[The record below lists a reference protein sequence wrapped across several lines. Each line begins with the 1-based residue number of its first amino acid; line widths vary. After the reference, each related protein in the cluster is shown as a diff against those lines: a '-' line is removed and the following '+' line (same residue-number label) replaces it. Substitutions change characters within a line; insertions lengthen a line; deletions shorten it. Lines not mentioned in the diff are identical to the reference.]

1 MVQKNN
7 KKQTFVCRL
16 CGSDVIGYGD
26 DAWKAKH
33 LHLAKIHGLK
43 AVVSAF
49 GSHQV
54 TLVPIGRGA

>member
-1 MVQKNN
+1 MEQKGE
-7 KKQTFVCRL
+7 KQTFVCRL
-16 CGSDVIGYGD
+16 CGSDVVGYGN

-49 GSHQV
+49 GSHEV
-54 TLVPIGRGA
+54 TLVPIGGA